1 MKIYSLLIL
10 GVSSILP
17 AYDLYASGDIPV
29 PSTIRCD
36 SVGTKTFSSNGRLI
50 DSTSGTTMSIILRHS
65 MSEKHRMIPGIMSH
79 KFIGNRAYTGNDK
92 LLKELYGSENI
103 TAETSSSNGA
113 FVSSALLLSIKSPDF
128 DSTTH
133 IAIDFETGKAI
144 QAIVMVVD
152 NQIAMMQSEYH
163 CVAN

>member
-1 MKIYSLLIL
+1 
-10 GVSSILP
+10 
-17 AYDLYASGDIPV
+17 
-29 PSTIRCD
+29 
-36 SVGTKTFSSNGRLI
+36 
-50 DSTSGTTMSIILRHS
+50 